1 MKSSAKRVYATLTI
15 ILISSIVLSVIIFI
29 GGWAYIFRLS
39 SDLAIVRTES
49 QYLDREVEAL
59 DDLNIKYKKIEDS
72 HQLVIDSLPKNKEV
86 SSFMADMETLAKNN
100 GLEIK
105 ESVIGINK
113 DKSKVSNLELSQMTK
128 KDGYYELT
136 IKFSVEGSY
145 SNFTN
150 YLEAIKALRRVASIS
165 DVTIIKTTK
174 AMAGQKDEV
183 KADFV
188 VTVYVKP

>member
-39 SDLAIVRTES
+39 SDLAVVRTES

-86 SSFMADMETLAKNN
+86 SSFMADMETLAKNK

-150 YLEAIKALRRVASIS
+150 YLEAIKSLRRVASIS